1 MVQYLALGSYSRYG
15 LSLVEMVLP
24 TTKSDSLYR
33 VRWDCCGME
42 EVVRHDSILKRMRR
56 KKEGERLC
64 WRCARHKNGVEA
76 VARLR
81 SPFKTTLDEF
91 TPNVPKIPYF
101 VDGMISAAAAW
112 PVPPLL
118 RATL

>member
-1 MVQYLALGSYSRYG
+1 MVQCLALGTYHKYG
-15 LSLVEMVLP
+15 MSIEAIIDATGKADTV
-24 TTKSDSLYR
+24 YR
-33 VRWDCCGME
+33 VRWLCCGTE
-42 EVVRHDSILKRMRR
+42 DSVSHASALKRMRR
-56 KKEGERLC
+56 SKAGQRLC

-76 VARLR
+76 MARLR

>member
-1 MVQYLALGSYSRYG
+1 MIQRLEFREYTRYG
-15 LSLVEMVLP
+15 FAVEGCELDTGKADTV
-24 TTKSDSLYR
+24 YR
-33 VRWDCCGME
+33 VRWLCCGTE
-42 EVVRHDSILKRMRR
+42 DSVSHASALKRMRR
-56 KKEGERLC
+56 SKAGQRLC
-64 WRCARHKNGVEA
+64 WRCARHKNGVA
-76 VARLR
+76 AMARLR